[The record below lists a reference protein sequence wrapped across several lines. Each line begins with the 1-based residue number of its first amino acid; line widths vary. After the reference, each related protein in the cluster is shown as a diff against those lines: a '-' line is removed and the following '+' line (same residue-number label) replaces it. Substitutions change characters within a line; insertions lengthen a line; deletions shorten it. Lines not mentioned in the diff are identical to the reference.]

1 MWKRTNLEDAH
12 ENSLVSSRIRCLK
25 TRVRFVDKILFFPVQ
40 LQLFKEKQQRILTNI
55 QGLPTHT
62 YVCTDFTYQN
72 QHVLNYYSCFWCL
85 TSLPFFERKVDFCV
99 FTWKKNIVE
108 LKKPKHEENN
118 MIWKYIGEV
127 LLPLKC
133 SSFFLLAT
141 LAARCKTPVVVNL
154 GQFWVVKKHGFGSI
168 FFRSTFLEK
177 VVQPLENH
185 STLFCCP
192 WIVCVPLP
200 ALAKLGVST
209 KKEDGWDKPTR
220 LVGLLDDF
228 FGRWN
233 SLLVENPKKIRC
245 STDSVRK
252 AS

>member
-99 FTWKKNIVE
+99 FTCKKNIVE

-141 LAARCKTPVVVNL
+141 LAARCKTPVER
-154 GQFWVVKKHGFGSI
+154 QFGSI
-168 FFRSTFLEK
+168 LGREKTRFWVHFFPVNLFGKGRATVGKSQYLILLPLDCVCSTSCIGEAWRFHQK
-177 VVQPLENH
+177 
-185 STLFCCP
+185 
-192 WIVCVPLP
+192 
-200 ALAKLGVST
+200 
-209 KKEDGWDKPTR
+209 
-220 LVGLLDDF
+220 
-228 FGRWN
+228 GRWVRQTN
-233 SLLVENPKKIRC
+233 EVGGIVGWFFWTLKFFVGWKPKKNQMLNRLC
-245 STDSVRK
+245 
-252 AS
+252 